1 MPVPKGLTALRNSG
15 GTLTATRIG
24 DGQDVL
30 ILHSLLT
37 DWTAFEPVLP
47 WLARRFRVTIV
58 NLPGF
63 HGSKPAEASIEAY
76 ASRVSEAFDDFAIGK
91 DAIVIANGFGGTV
104 ALAMALTHGRRF
116 AKLVLSDVA
125 AGFPPEGRKAFEV
138 MAEKVA
144 KEGLGSVATIAANRV
159 FHPAYLKD
167 HPEAVEQRRQ
177 ILLKVDPDAFIA
189 ACRALTKADFLPRL
203 NDIINPALVLC
214 GGLDAATPPA
224 LCRAVAEAIP
234 NARYVELADCGH
246 CPPLEQPGAFIAAI
260 QDFVSG

>member
-1 MPVPKGLTALRNSG
+1 MPVSKGVTALTNSG
-15 GTLTATRIG
+15 ATLTATRIG

-47 WLARRFRVTIV
+47 WLAERFRVTLV

-63 HGSKPAEASIEAY
+63 HASKPVEPSIEAY
-76 ASRVSEAFDDFAIGK
+76 AARVSEAFDDFAIDRDG
-91 DAIVIANGFGGTV
+91 IVIANGFGGTV
-104 ALAMALTHGRRF
+104 ALAMALTHGKRF

-144 KEGLGSVATIAANRV
+144 KKGLGSVATIAANRV
-159 FHPAYLKD
+159 FHSAYLRD

-203 NDIINPALVLC
+203 HDIINPALVLC